1 MPNDNDQRL
10 SRDCKRSTT
19 MRAQCDTCGTV
30 PAASADDDT
39 VRQSS
44 AALRSPVRCP
54 PSFRPCGWT
63 SGRRR
68 APAHR

>member
-30 PAASADDDT
+30 PPQAPT
-39 VRQSS
+39 TI
-44 AALRSPVRCP
+44 
-54 PSFRPCGWT
+54 PSGKVQ
-63 SGRRR
+63 RR
-68 APAHR
+68 